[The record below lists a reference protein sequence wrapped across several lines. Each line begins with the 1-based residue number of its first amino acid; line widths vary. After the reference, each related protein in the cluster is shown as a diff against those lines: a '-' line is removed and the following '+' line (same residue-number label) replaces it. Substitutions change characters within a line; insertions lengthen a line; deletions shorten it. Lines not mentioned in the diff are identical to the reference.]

1 MSDALVCPTG
11 TPTMHPKPHF
21 ALSMLDLV
29 AVREGASVGQALATA
44 LATAQHADRLG
55 FTRYWVAEHH
65 NMQGIASSATAVLV
79 GYLAGGTQRIR
90 VGSGGIM
97 LPNHAPL
104 VVAEAF
110 GTLAA
115 LYPDRIDLGLGRAP
129 GTDPATMRALRRD
142 RPETEADFP
151 RDVAELQRLLAP
163 AQPGQ
168 RIVAMPGAGTQVPIW
183 LLGSSLFSAQLAA
196 QRGLP
201 YAFASHFAPR
211 LLHQAVDLY
220 RQLFQ
225 PSEHLAKPYVAIG
238 VPLVA
243 APTDEEAEY
252 LASSVYQRV
261 LGILRGDRRQLQAP
275 TAHFMAQ
282 CSPQERAA
290 IGDFLGAAVV
300 GGPETVGAGLNQ
312 LAQATGADELIVVC
326 DVFDT
331 ALRLRSL
338 DIAAQAVGLAGTASA
353 GASSANQRQTLA
365 HAELV

>member
-1 MSDALVCPTG
+1 
-11 TPTMHPKPHF
+11 
-21 ALSMLDLV
+21 
-29 AVREGASVGQALATA
+29 
-44 LATAQHADRLG
+44 
-55 FTRYWVAEHH
+55 
-65 NMQGIASSATAVLV
+65 
-79 GYLAGGTQRIR
+79 
-90 VGSGGIM
+90 
-97 LPNHAPL
+97 
-104 VVAEAF
+104 
-110 GTLAA
+110 
-115 LYPDRIDLGLGRAP
+115 
-129 GTDPATMRALRRD
+129 
-142 RPETEADFP
+142 
-151 RDVAELQRLLAP
+151 
-163 AQPGQ
+163 
-168 RIVAMPGAGTQVPIW
+168 
-183 LLGSSLFSAQLAA
+183 
-196 QRGLP
+196 
-201 YAFASHFAPR
+201 
-211 LLHQAVDLY
+211 LY

-243 APTDEEAEY
+243 APTDEEAEF